1 MTGNDKLTE
10 YGYGFQVKA
19 LSAMFTDRIFLQQ
32 IADII
37 RPEYFESD
45 ANNWLLEIILSHFRE
60 YKTPPTKDVLKVR
73 ITELSSDGAEAVL
86 KTAIM
91 EQLKDVF
98 RYMESDDL
106 AFVKDEILNF
116 CKNQEIKRA
125 IMDSVNLLQRGNY
138 DEIKS
143 KIDTAMKAGA
153 DTNIGLEYKVNISS
167 RYAEASRHT
176 ITTGWD
182 VVDDLMDGGL
192 APGELGVVMAPAGIG
207 KSWLLI
213 NIGANAVKAG
223 HTVIHYTLELNE
235 NYVGQRYDSVLTG
248 INAQSLK
255 NHQETV
261 EEKMKSLRGDLIVK
275 YFPTKSVGVM
285 GLKAHLEKTMML
297 GKRPDLVIVDYGDLL
312 KINAKKDKHEA
323 LEELYEELRGMAGE
337 YDIPVWTASQA
348 GRSALEEDVIEA
360 DKIAS
365 SYGKVMVADFLMSLS
380 RKVEDKMSGTGRGH
394 VIKNRFGPDG
404 ITLPSKIN
412 TNNGQFQFFEPQT
425 TQGKQ
430 TTQVMKTGE
439 NVMKKNLA
447 QRFRDLGGTLG

>member
-1 MTGNDKLTE
+1 MTDKLSE
-10 YGYGFQVKA
+10 YGWGFQVKVIA
-19 LSAMFTDRIFLQQ
+19 AMFTDRIFLQQ

-37 RPEYFESD
+37 QPSYFESD
-45 ANNWLLEIILSHFRE
+45 ANIWLLEVVLTHFRE
-60 YKTPPTKDVLKVR
+60 YKSPPTKDVFKVKL
-73 ITELSSDGAEAVL
+73 TELSDDGPEAVM
-86 KTAIM
+86 KAAIL

-106 AFVKDEILNF
+106 TFVKDEILNF

-125 IMDSVNLLQRGNY
+125 IMDSVSLLQRGNY
-138 DEIKS
+138 DEIKT

-153 DTNIGLEYKVNISS
+153 DTNIGLDYKVNISS
-167 RYAEASRHT
+167 RYAEAARQT

-182 VVDDLMDGGL
+182 VIDDLMDGGL

-261 EEKMKSLRGDLIVK
+261 EEKMKTLSGDLIVK
-275 YFPTKSVGVM
+275 YYPTKSVGVM
-285 GLKAHLEKTMML
+285 GIKAHLEKTIML
-297 GKRPDLVIVDYGDLL
+297 GKRPDVVIVDYGDLL
-312 KINAKKDKHEA
+312 KINTKKDKHEA

-337 YDIPVWTASQA
+337 YSIPVWTASQA

-412 TNNGQFQFFEPQT
+412 TNNGQFQFFEPQSA
-425 TQGKQ
+425 QGKQ
-430 TTQVMKTGE
+430 TPQTMKTGE
-439 NVMKKNLA
+439 NIMKKNLA
-447 QRFRDLGGTLG
+447 QRFKDMGGNFG

>member
-1 MTGNDKLTE
+1 MTDKLSE
-10 YGYGFQVKA
+10 YGHGFQVKVLA
-19 LSAMFTDRIFLQQ
+19 AMFTDRIFLQQ
-32 IADII
+32 ISDII
-37 RPEYFESD
+37 QPDYFESESNSWILD
-45 ANNWLLEIILSHFRE
+45 IILQHFKQ
-60 YKTPPTKDVLKVR
+60 YKTPPSKDVLKVK
-73 ITELSSDGAEAVL
+73 ITELSDDGAGAIL
-86 KTAIM
+86 KTAIL

-98 RYMESDDL
+98 RYMDADDL
-106 AFVKDEILNF
+106 SFVKNEILNF

-125 IMDSVNLLQRGNY
+125 IMDSVSLLKQGSY
-138 DEIKS
+138 DQIKM

-153 DTNIGLEYKVNISS
+153 DTNIGLEYKKDIAR
-167 RYAEASRHT
+167 RYNQAARHCT
-176 ITTGWD
+176 GTGWD
-182 VVDDLMDGGL
+182 VIDDLMDGGL
-192 APGELGVVMAPAGIG
+192 AHGELGVVMAPAGIG

-213 NIGANAVKAG
+213 NIGANAMRAG
-223 HTVIHYTLELNE
+223 KTVLHYTLELNE
-235 NYVGQRYDSVLTG
+235 DYVGQRYDSVIMG
-248 INAQSLK
+248 INAQNLK
-255 NHQETV
+255 NYQTEIQERMDT
-261 EEKMKSLRGDLIVK
+261 LTGDLIVK
-275 YFPTKSVGVM
+275 YYPTKSVSVI
-285 GLKAHLEKTMML
+285 GLKAHLEKTIML
-297 GKRPDLVIVDYGDLL
+297 GQKPDVVIVDYADLL

-337 YDIPVWTASQA
+337 YSIPIWTASQA

-430 TTQVMKTGE
+430 TTQVMKSGE
-439 NVMKKNLA
+439 NILKKSLA
-447 QRFRDLGGTLG
+447 QKFKDMGGSFG

>member
-1 MTGNDKLTE
+1 MTDKLSE
-10 YGYGFQVKA
+10 YGYGFQVKVLA
-19 LSAMFTDRIFLQQ
+19 AMFTDRLFLQQ
-32 IADII
+32 ITDII
-37 RPEYFESD
+37 QADYFESD
-45 ANNWLLEIILSHFRE
+45 ANSWLLDVILTHFRE
-60 YKTPPTKDVLKVR
+60 YKCPPSKDVLKVKV
-73 ITELSSDGAEAVL
+73 TEIDNDIL
-86 KTAIM
+86 KTAIL
-91 EQLKDVF
+91 EQLKEVF
-98 RYMESDDL
+98 RFMESDDL
-106 AFVKDEILNF
+106 TFVKDEILKF

-125 IMDSVNLLQRGNY
+125 IMDSVNLLKMGNY

-143 KIDTAMKAGA
+143 KIDGAMKAGA
-153 DTNIGLEYKVNISS
+153 DTNIGLEYKANISA

-182 VVDDLMDGGL
+182 VIDDLMDGGL

-223 HTVIHYTLELNE
+223 KTVIHYTLELNE

-248 INAQSLK
+248 INAQTLK
-255 NHQETV
+255 HHQDTV
-261 EEKMKSLRGDLIVK
+261 EERMKTLSGNLIVK

-285 GLKAHLEKTMML
+285 GLKAHLEKTIML
-297 GKRPDLVIVDYGDLL
+297 GNSPALVIVDYGDLL
-312 KINAKKDKHEA
+312 KINVKKDKHEA

-348 GRSALEEDVIEA
+348 GRSALEEDIIEA

-365 SYGKVMVADFLMSLS
+365 SYGKVMVADFLVSLS

-404 ITLPSKIN
+404 ITLPCKIN

-439 NVMKKNLA
+439 NIVKKNLA
-447 QRFRDLGGTLG
+447 QKFKDLGGTLG

>member
-1 MTGNDKLTE
+1 MTDKLSE
-10 YGYGFQVKA
+10 YGYGFQVKTIAA
-19 LSAMFTDRIFLQQ
+19 LFTDRAFLQQ

-37 RPEYFESD
+37 QPDYFESD
-45 ANNWLLEIILSHFRE
+45 ANSWLLEITLQHFQE
-60 YKTPPTKDVLKVR
+60 YKCPPSKDVLKVK
-73 ITELSSDGAEAVL
+73 ITEIDNDIL
-86 KTAIM
+86 KTAVL
-91 EQLKDVF
+91 EQLKEVF

-106 AFVKDEILNF
+106 SFVKDEILRF

-125 IMDSVNLLQRGNY
+125 IMDSVGLLKMGNY
-138 DEIKS
+138 DEIKN
-143 KIDTAMKAGA
+143 KIDGAMKAGA
-153 DTNIGLEYKVNISS
+153 DTDIGLEYKLNIAA

-182 VVDDLMDGGL
+182 VIDDLMDGGL

-207 KSWLLI
+207 KSWMLI

-223 HTVIHYTLELNE
+223 KTVIHYTLELNE
-235 NYVGQRYDSVLTG
+235 NYVGQRYDSVITG
-248 INAQSLK
+248 INAQTLK
-255 NHQETV
+255 NHQDTV
-261 EEKMKSLRGDLIVK
+261 EEKMKTIRGELIIK
-275 YFPTKSVGVM
+275 YYPTKSVGVM
-285 GLKAHLEKTMML
+285 GLKAHLEKTIML
-297 GKRPDLVIVDYGDLL
+297 GNAPDLVIVDYGDLL
-312 KINAKKDKHEA
+312 KINTKKDKHEA

-337 YDIPVWTASQA
+337 YNIPVWTASQA

-425 TQGKQ
+425 AQGKQ
-430 TTQVMKTGE
+430 TTQVMKSGE
-439 NVMKKNLA
+439 NILKQNLA
-447 QRFRDLGGTLG
+447 QKFKDLGGTLG

>member
-1 MTGNDKLTE
+1 MTGLDKLTE
-10 YGYGFQVKA
+10 YGWGFQVKVIA
-19 LSAMFTDRIFLQQ
+19 AMFTDRIFLQQ

-37 RPEYFESD
+37 QPEYFESD
-45 ANNWLLEIILSHFRE
+45 SNSWLLEVILDHFRK
-60 YKTPPTKDVLKVR
+60 YKAPPTKDVLKVKV
-73 ITELSSDGAEAVL
+73 TEIDNDIL
-86 KTAIM
+86 KTAIL

-106 AFVKDEILNF
+106 SFVKDEILKF

-125 IMDSVNLLQRGNY
+125 IMDSVNLLKMGNY
-138 DEIKS
+138 DEIKVKMDS
-143 KIDTAMKAGA
+143 AMKAGA
-153 DTNIGLEYKVNISS
+153 DTNIGLDYVHDVAA
-167 RYAEASRHT
+167 RYDEAARHT

-207 KSWLLI
+207 KSWMLI

-223 HTVIHYTLELNE
+223 KTVIHYTLELNE

-248 INAQSLK
+248 INAQTLK
-255 NHQETV
+255 HHQETV
-261 EEKMKSLRGDLIVK
+261 EEKMKTLRGELIVK

-285 GLKAHLEKTMML
+285 ALKAHVEKTIMQ
-297 GKRPDLVIVDYGDLL
+297 GKTPDLIILDYGDLL
-312 KINAKKDKHEA
+312 KVNVKKDKHEA
-323 LEELYEELRGMAGE
+323 LEDLYEEIRGMAGE
-337 YDIPVWTASQA
+337 YKIPIWTASQA
-348 GRSALEEDVIEA
+348 GRSALEDDIIEA

-430 TTQVMKTGE
+430 TTQVMKSGE
-439 NVMKKNLA
+439 NILKQNLA
-447 QRFRDLGGTLG
+447 QKFKDLGGTLG

>member
-1 MTGNDKLTE
+1 MTDKLSE
-10 YGYGFQVKA
+10 YGWGFQVKVLA
-19 LSAMFTDRIFLQQ
+19 AMFTDRIFLQQ

-45 ANNWLLEIILSHFRE
+45 ANNWLLEVVLDHFHQ
-60 YKTPPTKDVLKVR
+60 YKTPPSKDVLKVKL
-73 ITELSSDGAEAVL
+73 TELSDDGPEAIL
-86 KTAIM
+86 KTAIL

-98 RYMESDDL
+98 RFMEADDL
-106 AFVKDEILNF
+106 TFVKDEILNF

-125 IMDSVNLLQRGNY
+125 IMDSVNLLKMGNY
-138 DEIKS
+138 DQIKS

-153 DTNIGLEYKVNISS
+153 DTNIGLDYKINISA
-167 RYAEASRHT
+167 RYAEASRQT

-182 VVDDLMDGGL
+182 VIDDLMDGGL

-213 NIGANAVKAG
+213 NIGANAIKAG

-261 EEKMKSLRGDLIVK
+261 EEKMQTLQGDLIVK
-275 YFPTKSVGVM
+275 YYPTKSVGVM
-285 GLKAHLEKTMML
+285 GLKAHLEKTIML

-337 YDIPVWTASQA
+337 YSIPIWTASQA

-430 TTQVMKTGE
+430 TTQVMKSGE
-439 NVMKKNLA
+439 NILKKSLA
-447 QRFRDLGGTLG
+447 QKFKDMGGSFG

>member
-1 MTGNDKLTE
+1 
-10 YGYGFQVKA
+10 
-19 LSAMFTDRIFLQQ
+19 MFTDRVFLQQ

-37 RPEYFESD
+37 RPDYFESE
-45 ANNWLLEIILSHFRE
+45 ANIWLLEVIIEHFRE
-60 YKTPPTKDVLKVR
+60 YKTPPTKDVFKVK
-73 ITELSSDGAEAVL
+73 ITEIDNDILKAAVL
-86 KTAIM
+86 

-98 RYMESDDL
+98 RFMEADDL
-106 AFVKDEILNF
+106 SFVKNEILKF
-116 CKNQEIKRA
+116 CKNQEMKRA
-125 IMDSVNLLQRGNY
+125 IMDSVALLQQGNY

-143 KIDTAMKAGA
+143 KMDAAMKAGA
-153 DTNIGLEYKVNISS
+153 DVNIGHEYKADVIM
-167 RYAEASRHT
+167 RYNEAARHT

-192 APGELGVVMAPAGIG
+192 APGELGVVMAAAGIG

-213 NIGANAVKAG
+213 NIAAHAVKAG
-223 HTVIHYTLELNE
+223 KTVIHYTLELNE
-235 NYVGQRYDSVLTG
+235 NYVGQRYDSVIMG

-255 NHQETV
+255 NYQDDIVT
-261 EEKMKSLRGDLIVK
+261 KMASLPGELIIK
-275 YFPTKSVGVM
+275 YYPTKSVGIM
-285 GLKAHLEKTMML
+285 GLKAHVEKTIMQ
-297 GKRPDLVIVDYGDLL
+297 GKNPDLIIVDYADLL
-312 KINAKKDKHEA
+312 KVNTKKDKHEA

-337 YDIPVWTASQA
+337 YNIPIWTASQA
-348 GRSALEEDVIEA
+348 GRSALEDDIIEA

-425 TQGKQ
+425 AQGKD
-430 TTQVMKTGE
+430 TTKTMKTGE
-439 NVMKKNLA
+439 NIMKKNLA
-447 QRFRDLGGTLG
+447 QRFKDMG